1 MLQQICYIRVV
12 MINKGDVMNSISK
25 TILLSAVSLFVDN
38 GNLTYASEQIPLSV
52 PKSGIQTLHT
62 HHTHIRHTLQR
73 LDLSSHLF
81 DDLSSS
87 GEEQKVASV
96 CFITD
101 AGNCSGQEFG
111 NLETPDGTN
120 RPDYDTIPEQCRDAG
135 YTKTSCPAGQHLVN
149 PCPSDNRYY
158 ERCECNENLTEI
170 CNIPYYGVGP
180 SCDGKY
186 EKCERDDDR
195 ACKEEGYPLTGS
207 CPTLQVP
214 NRRCP
219 YDSYYYDKCVCQSGL
234 ISCPSPQI
242 GVGPSCGGKYQSCQ
256 CPSSYKSCDCGPAV
270 GASSCTINGR
280 TTYSSCKACCDD
292 TCPSGYSKSY
302 PGGCYDTRTTGCGNT
317 CYKAK
322 ECEPQCDDTCA
333 SGYSKTKPSGCYD
346 TRTTGCGN
354 TCYKAKEC
362 EPQCDD
368 TCASGYSKTKPSGCY
383 DTRTTG
389 CGNTCY
395 KAKECAPQCDSS
407 YKYTCTGPHEKPGYG
422 SCGGKYQY
430 CNCESPYTWMIYS
443 SSEPACEC
451 PKGPYS
457 CTGPNEVSGN
467 NKQCGGGYS
476 SCNCKSGYTWNG
488 NSCTQVG
495 TMSYYATAFDCYK
508 RSSKYVA
515 EISGNQKQGKCSVC
529 PSKSFTTYYSED
541 LATFS
546 SEQECQNYIKGLSPH
561 WYVPSSSQ
569 RNSCRAD
576 QDCGIW

>member
-1 MLQQICYIRVV
+1 MVKYWHFC
-12 MINKGDVMNSISK
+12 
-25 TILLSAVSLFVDN
+25 LLSATSCLLLSTDN
-38 GNLTYASEQIPLSV
+38 LDATVLSSIPSESS
-52 PKSGIQTLHT
+52 K
-62 HHTHIRHTLQR
+62 HHSHIHTLSH
-73 LDLSSHLF
+73 LDLSHFSPNLF
-81 DDLSSS
+81 LKQS
-87 GEEQKVASV
+87 GYQSYRMASV

-219 YDSYYYDKCVCQSGL
+219 YDSNYYDKCVCQSGL

-256 CPSSYKSCDCGPAV
+256 CPSNYKSCDCGPAV
-270 GASSCTINGR
+270 GASSCTINGK
-280 TTYSSCKACCDD
+280 TTYSDCKACCDD

-302 PGGCYDTRTTGCGNT
+302 PGGCYDTSRTDCGNTCYKAKDCCDDTCPSGYSKTKSSECYDTSSTGCGNT

-322 ECEPQCDDTCA
+322 ECEPQCDDTCP
-333 SGYSKTKPSGCYD
+333 SGYSKTNPGGCYD

-354 TCYKAKEC
+354 TCYK
-362 EPQCDD
+362 
-368 TCASGYSKTKPSGCY
+368 SKSC
-383 DTRTTG
+383 
-389 CGNTCY
+389 CS
-395 KAKECAPQCDSS
+395 SS
-407 YKYTCTGPHEKPGYG
+407 YRFTCTGTYESPGSA
-422 SCGGKYQY
+422 SCDGKYSV
-430 CNCESPYTWMIYS
+430 CNCSDGVWTGSKCQVTASAQIYVSSVSCVKNASVYNVRVTQRNSP
-443 SSEPACEC
+443 
-451 PKGPYS
+451 K
-457 CTGPNEVSGN
+457 
-467 NKQCGGGYS
+467 
-476 SCNCKSGYTWNG
+476 
-488 NSCTQVG
+488 
-495 TMSYYATAFDCYK
+495 
-508 RSSKYVA
+508 
-515 EISGNQKQGKCSVC
+515 KCSLC
-529 PSKSFTTYYSED
+529 PSKSLTGSAYNKVIVQFNPNNVGGDAIANQKCLDYVNNFTPTWLSGYSCYD
-541 LATFS
+541 T
-546 SEQECQNYIKGLSPH
+546 EC
-561 WYVPSSSQ
+561 
-569 RNSCRAD
+569 D
-576 QDCGIW
+576 